1 MAEHRCPITYE
12 VIPENMRYS
21 TRGLKLLSSHLTSL
35 DTLPLSSEALRIEA
49 YKRAEKM
56 SIQGVQYKVSAKLN
70 IKEGRFEL
78 VNQDG
83 KYILKPQSDIYQY
96 LPENE
101 DVSMR
106 LAKTLGIEVPLH
118 GLIYNIDNEFVYF
131 IKRFDRA
138 GHHNKIPMEDFA
150 QLAGQTRDTKY
161 NFSMERLI
169 PIIDQYCTFPLLE
182 KKKLFERTVFNYII
196 GNEDMHLKNFSLI
209 TRDNK
214 IELAPAFDFLNTT
227 IALHHPKEEIALPLH
242 GKKNNLTKKDFVD
255 YFAMEKL
262 GLNENVVNKFLQHL
276 IQQIS
281 TWRMLIDVC
290 FLPKSLKET
299 YWQLVQQR
307 LRIFTDKSHLK

>member
-1 MAEHRCPITYE
+1 MTDHRCPITYE
-12 VIPENMRYS
+12 IIPNKMRYS
-21 TRGLKLLSSHLTSL
+21 MRGLKLLSPHLKSL
-35 DTLPLSSEALRIEA
+35 DILPLSSEALRIEA

-83 KYILKPQSDIYQY
+83 KYILKPQSDIYQH

-118 GLIYNIDNEFVYF
+118 GLIYNMNNELTYF

-138 GHHNKIPMEDFA
+138 GHHDKIPMEDFA
-150 QLAGQTRDTKY
+150 QLSGQTRDTKY

-169 PIIDQYCTFPLLE
+169 PIVDQYCTFPLLE
-182 KKKLFERTVFNYII
+182 KKKLFERTVFNYLI
-196 GNEDMHLKNFSLI
+196 GNEDMHLKNFALI
-209 TRDNK
+209 TQDGK

-242 GKKNNLTKKDFVD
+242 GKKNNLKRKDFID
-255 YFAMEKL
+255 YFAIEKL
-262 GLNENVVNKFLQHL
+262 GLNENVINNFLYQL
-276 IQQIS
+276 KQQIPL
-281 TWRMLIDVC
+281 WENVIDIC
-290 FLPKSLKET
+290 FLPQTLKEK
-299 YWQLVQQR
+299 YWHVVQQR
-307 LRIFTDKSHLK
+307 LLSFSVG